1 MKKIVLTLAVLS
13 LSACSAIPVKNESGV
28 VDTNFDFGAQQ
39 ASVDKKIAIVK
50 PGGVITTYE
59 QRVSAQNAM
68 LNQFGLSRPSRNDN
82 FEAVRLNYNAK
93 VRSAF
98 QNGVETLITRKG
110 FTYSGPYETF
120 DEITYG
126 DKKNSYLAIVPQ
138 FDIKVGKAKVN
149 KESFS
154 SYAQETGTIKIDGSF
169 ILKFIEPLTGQ
180 VMSQKRVDLTKLN
193 ISEEYIIQWETK
205 AGGSGII
212 GGAIG
217 GAMKHASKPDVL
229 VNNVDK
235 AYADAMTKFYQ
246 GSMVQLKKYVS
257 AEEIQS
263 FEADI
268 RELKAIKRY

>member
-1 MKKIVLTLAVLS
+1 MKKTITLVAALTLA
-13 LSACSAIPVKNESGV
+13 ACSAIPVKNESGV

-50 PGGVITTYE
+50 PGGAFTAYE
-59 QRVSAQNAM
+59 QRDTTQNPYGQA
-68 LNQFGLSRPSRNDN
+68 NTSRSSDFVNIRGQ
-82 FEAVRLNYNAK
+82 YNEK

-138 FDIKVGKAKVN
+138 FDIKVGKANVN
-149 KESFS
+149 TKSFS
-154 SYAQETGTIKIDGSF
+154 SYAQETGTIRIDGSF
-169 ILKFIEPLTGQ
+169 IIKFIEPLTGQ

-193 ISEEYIIQWETK
+193 ISEEYITQWETK

-229 VNNVDK
+229 VNNVGK

>member
-1 MKKIVLTLAVLS
+1 MKKLVLTLAVLS
-13 LSACSAIPVKNESGV
+13 LTACSAIPVKKESGV

-39 ASVDKKIAIVK
+39 ESVDKKIAIVK
-50 PGGVITTYE
+50 PGGAFTAYE
-59 QRVSAQNAM
+59 QRTTTQSP
-68 LNQFGLSRPSRNDN
+68 FGIVQSSPRSNDFVN
-82 FEAVRLNYNAK
+82 IRGQYNEK

-138 FDIKVGKAKVN
+138 FDIKVGKANVN
-149 KESFS
+149 TKSFS
-154 SYAQETGTIKIDGSF
+154 SYAQETGTISIDGSF
-169 ILKFIEPLTGQ
+169 IIKFIEPLTGQ

-193 ISEEYIIQWETK
+193 ISEEYITQWETK
-205 AGGSGII
+205 AGGNGII
-212 GGAIG
+212 AGAIG

-229 VNNVDK
+229 VDNVGK

-246 GSMVQLKKYVS
+246 GSMKQLKKYVS